1 MVVFKYVWSISH
13 FRRFKEDKTKKNV
26 TETDRQVSHRWAVC
40 TGESES
46 RFVQQWTR
54 FGNLTVTFTLSGRVH
69 VQNKHCPWIFLH
81 ILTTYPSKRTR
92 CPQQNY
98 VQEHH
103 QSIDIWFVSISVSN
117 WTNAWKKNITFGRS
131 VIRKQWLPKWDMPGH
146 PGDFHHG
153 PMAGIPANRGNMTC
167 ASLGQLISCLIKMT
181 RFCQGIPM
189 FIMFVVCCWNLHGL
203 FEEKDAPKYND
214 CFLLIM
220 F

>member
-1 MVVFKYVWSISH
+1 MVAFKYVWGISH
-13 FRRFKEDKTKKNV
+13 FRRFKEDKKKTWLKQTDKFLIDGPSAQENQKEDSCSNGRGL
-26 TETDRQVSHRWAVC
+26 ETSQLLLHC
-40 TGESES
+40 QGEYMF
-46 RFVQQWTR
+46 RR
-54 FGNLTVTFTLSGRVH
+54 NIVH
-69 VQNKHCPWIFLH
+69 EYFLH

-92 CPQQNY
+92 CSQQNY

-146 PGDFHHG
+146 LGDFHHG

-189 FIMFVVCCWNLHGL
+189 FTMFVVCCWNLHGL
-203 FEEKDAPKYND
+203 FEERDTPKYND